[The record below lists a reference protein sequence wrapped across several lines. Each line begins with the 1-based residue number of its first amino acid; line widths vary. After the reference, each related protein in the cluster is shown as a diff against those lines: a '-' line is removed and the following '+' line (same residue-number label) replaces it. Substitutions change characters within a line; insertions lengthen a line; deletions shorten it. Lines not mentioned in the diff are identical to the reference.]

1 MSTASYGTFVVIPK
15 TSHSDIPYIKKEICA
30 RGIQAQSAAAAM
42 RTRKH
47 ENNDG
52 QICPCY
58 GRVTGNAMR
67 QLQQTTPPVTKK
79 GVKRAYKKSKER
91 RKPR

>member
-1 MSTASYGTFVVIPK
+1 
-15 TSHSDIPYIKKEICA
+15 
-30 RGIQAQSAAAAM
+30 M
-42 RTRKH
+42 RSRKYK
-47 ENNDG
+47 NNDG